1 MFKYDVTYWDE
12 VDSKTR
18 KDAGLTTAKSW
29 GEAVEKVREYYG
41 EKNTYSVSIEEWD
54 DTLSKDEV
62 VAGLTA

>member
-18 KDAGLTTAKSW
+18 KDARLTTAKSW